1 MEKEIV
7 NQVQE
12 AQRVP
17 YRINPSRNMPE
28 HKLMKLTKT
37 KHKESILK
45 AAREKQHT
53 RETPYV

>member
-1 MEKEIV
+1 MGKEIATH
-7 NQVQE
+7 
-12 AQRVP
+12 AQKMQGVP
-17 YRINPSRNMPE
+17 YRINPRRNMPK

-53 RETPYV
+53 RETPYA